1 MGIVQIVNSIFSS
14 NTYILSHTD
23 SCRVWLIDIG
33 DIEPV
38 IARLLPGQQIQGVF
52 LTHTH
57 FDHFYGINR
66 LISLFPDCIVYTSA
80 HGPRRIIFRKTEFFQ
95 ISQSSLCV
103 FRK

>member
-57 FDHFYGINR
+57 FDHFLWNKPADL
-66 LISLFPDCIVYTSA
+66 LISGLYRIYFRTRT
-80 HGPRRIIFRKTEFFQ
+80 RRIIFRKTEFFQ